1 MCTLDL
7 FSKTNFEEAAKRMYV
22 VNSCHC
28 FCTFVASNLSQVL
41 CTNGS
46 LAQIN
51 LQMKNLKAGIQLYF
65 LVDMD
70 CVMLPFCVVP
80 HFNQV
85 NYDRFLQYS
94 FILCLIKLCK
104 RRTGRV
110 G

>member
-1 MCTLDL
+1 MKQIEFSIHKCNQNKKLSKIQNIFGMCMSTLDL
-7 FSKTNFEEAAKRMYV
+7 FSRTNFEEAAKRMYV

-70 CVMLPFCVVP
+70 YHV
-80 HFNQV
+80 
-85 NYDRFLQYS
+85 
-94 FILCLIKLCK
+94 
-104 RRTGRV
+104 
-110 G
+110 